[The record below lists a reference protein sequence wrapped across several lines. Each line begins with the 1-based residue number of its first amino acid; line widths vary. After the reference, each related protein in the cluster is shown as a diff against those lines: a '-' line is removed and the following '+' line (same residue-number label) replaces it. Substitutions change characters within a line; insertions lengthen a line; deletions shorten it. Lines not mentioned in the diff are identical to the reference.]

1 MAKFVDELEK
11 VVKNCSTIVE
21 LVRYRSLHQPEL
33 EAFTFLKDGENAQ
46 KTLTYQQLDRRSRA
60 IAVRLQTMG
69 MSGERA
75 LLLYPPG
82 LDYIAAFFGCLYA
95 GVIAVPA
102 YPPRNERNTPR
113 IEAIATD
120 SRAAIALTTTGL
132 LSTLQTLLPKN
143 LQWLTTDDVDFGS
156 EDSWDKNAIATDS
169 LAFLQYT
176 SGSTGTPK
184 GVMLSHGNLLH
195 NAATTYQLMGH
206 SAASKFVSWLPI
218 YHDMG
223 LIGGILQ
230 PLYGGFPCILMS
242 PASFLQRP
250 YRWLQAISNYKGTT
264 SGGPNFAY
272 ELCVQKIT
280 PEQKSSLDLSSWS
293 VAFNGA
299 EPVRHETLERFAKA
313 FAECGFRKEA
323 FYPCYGM
330 AEATLMVSGGT
341 QTVVPK
347 VKTLEKSAFSR
358 NLVVDCLD
366 DGGQTLVS
374 CGQTIPQQQIAIVH
388 PESLKRC
395 QPNEIGEIWVS
406 GASVGQ
412 GYWDTKEETEQTFR
426 AYIADTGEGPF
437 LRTGDLGFLEN
448 GELYITGRVKDLIVI
463 RGRNLYPQDIE
474 LTAQSSHS
482 SLRLGSG
489 AAFSVEI
496 DNEEKLAI
504 AQELEFRAKPNPE
517 EVIAAIRQAVFEKHE
532 VQVYAVVLIKPGS
545 IPKTSSGKIQRRA
558 TRTKF
563 LAGELDVIGSS
574 ILDRFDETPSQ
585 SKLTRQDLLDKPE
598 KRQQLLEAYLQQ
610 QIARVLKINLSQLS
624 LHQSL
629 NALGIDSIAA
639 VELKNS
645 IESDLGV
652 EISFAQI
659 LEGTSITR
667 LTAQIS
673 EQLIKV
679 DATPVTAIPRIETN
693 INEYLLSFAQQRLWF
708 FDQLEPGNP
717 FYNISAAVKLSGGA
731 IDIAILEQ
739 SLKAIVQ
746 RHAALRTTFIAKEG
760 KPLQVIS
767 SELTFPLSMV
777 DLRELSKTEQT
788 AAVQQLIS
796 QEARQP
802 FDLSKG
808 LLLRCTLLQLHQ
820 TEQILLLTIHHIA
833 ADGWSMG
840 VLLQELT
847 AFYDAFFQG
856 ERSPLPELPIQ
867 YTDYALWQRQWLQE
881 EVLNERLAYWKQHLS
896 HPLPVLDLPTDYPRP
911 PVQTFKGA
919 KQAFEL
925 SKSLTEE
932 LKALSRREN
941 VTLFMM
947 LLAAFNLLL
956 YRYTGQQDILVG
968 SPVANRDRKEL
979 ESLIGCF
986 VNTVVL
992 RTDLSGNPT
1001 FQALLARVRKV
1012 ALEAY
1017 TYQELPFDRLV
1028 EELQIERDLSR
1039 NPLIQ
1044 VWFAL
1049 HNTPMP
1055 PMEMSGLTL
1064 TRLSVDNQTAQLD
1077 LSLDMEERSQGLV
1090 GWIEYSTDLFAD
1102 ETIERAIAHFKT
1114 LLQSIVDRP
1123 TDKLSDVTIL
1133 TESERQQLLVDWN
1146 HRDRYPL
1153 QTRCLHHLFE
1163 DRVKQT
1169 PDLPAVVWENE
1180 RITYQQL
1187 ERKANQLAHYLQKL
1201 GVKPDVLVG
1210 VCLNRSP
1217 EMLVAILAILKAGG
1231 AYVPLDPTY
1240 PQQRLE
1246 FILEDTE
1253 VTVVL
1258 THAQLTSV
1266 LPIDKVA
1273 KIVDMDSDWDAI
1285 APESPLTPVS
1295 NVVPSNLAY
1304 ILYTSGSTGTSKGV
1318 CCHHLGVVNLLKD
1331 FERRQPLAVGTRC
1344 SLWTSLNFDVSVY
1357 EIFST
1362 LLAGGT
1368 LYIVPE
1374 TIRSDA
1380 KQFVEWL
1387 NVHQIQSAYVPPF
1400 QIETLSEWIEQNPNK
1415 LTLQR
1420 LLVGVEPI
1428 PEQLLVAIAQNIP
1441 NLQIINGYGPTE
1453 ATICSTLYALAA
1465 NKSED
1470 RKTPIGRPVQNTDIY
1485 LLDSHLQPVP
1495 VGIPGEV
1502 YLGGVGLARGYFNR
1516 PDLTAEAFIPHLFSD
1531 RAGERLYYTGDR
1543 ARYLPDGNL
1552 EFLGRSDFQVKIRG
1566 FRVELG
1572 EIEATLRRHPLVR
1585 DAVVIARE
1593 DEESDKRIV
1602 AYVVPVDCYK
1612 NRSVRSPLAPPIPPP
1627 SAPPLKKEVGENDEK
1642 VPLFKGDLG
1651 GSRRLKLIT
1660 SNINE
1665 IVSEQISDANERTS
1679 DIQYVSQLQTVYD
1692 QFYSWEFSQSDPSI
1706 NLRVWKSSYTEQP
1719 LPEAEILECVN
1730 NTVSR
1735 ILALHPQ
1742 RVLEIGCGTGLLLSR
1757 IAPQCHHYCG
1767 IDISE
1772 VALNYLQQHLSMRQP
1787 ELSSKVK
1794 LLQGMAHDLNKVTAQ
1809 EIDTIILNEIVQNFP
1824 SIDYLVNVLEQA
1836 VKVIKPN
1843 GCIFIGGVRSLP
1855 LLEMFHASVQLYR
1868 ASESLKREQLQQRI
1882 QEHLEADN
1890 ELVID
1895 PAFFTALKQHLPEI
1909 DRVQIQLK
1917 GGRDR
1922 NELTRFKY
1930 DVILYVNSN
1939 IQILENPSWLEWQQ
1953 EKLIVSSIRQL
1964 LTDTKPEVIGLRR
1977 VPNARLA
1984 KEIQLLQWLKTR
1996 NCAETIGE
2004 FREILQNE
2012 PETGIDPEDFWTL
2025 GDELSYAVEIS
2036 WSDSGTD
2043 GSYDVVLS
2051 REAQNTFSIQNPK
2064 SKIQN
2069 PISLR
2074 PWHEYSNKRP
2084 QETQT
2089 IIPQLRS
2096 FLQEKLPEYAMPA
2109 AFVMLDRLPML
2120 PNGKVERRSLPPPM
2134 SSRAELG
2141 IAYIAPQTQIEQT
2154 LASVWQAVLQ
2164 VDKVGIHDNFF
2175 DLGGNSLLIVETHNK
2190 LQAILGRELSV
2201 VELFQYPTIAALS
2214 KHLSDT
2220 QPNQATDE
2228 PIQNRVQKR
2237 KQALTQH
2244 KQLMKRREN

>member
-11 VVKNCSTIVE
+11 VIRNCSTIVE

-33 EAFTFLKDGENAQ
+33 EAFTFLSDGENAQ

-60 IAVRLQTMG
+60 IAVRLQAMR

-113 IEAIATD
+113 IKAIATD
-120 SRAAIALTTTGL
+120 SRAAIALTTKGN
-132 LSTLQTLLPKN
+132 LSTLQSLLPGN
-143 LQWLTTDDVDFGS
+143 LKWLTTDDIDCES
-156 EDSWDKNAIATDS
+156 CDSWDKSIIERDS

-195 NAATTYQLMGH
+195 NAATTYEMMGH
-206 SAASKFVSWLPI
+206 SAASKFISWLPI

-250 YRWLQAISNYKGTT
+250 YRWLQAISNHKGTT

-272 ELCVQKIT
+272 ELCIQKIT

-299 EPVRHETLERFAKA
+299 EPVRYETLDRFAKA
-313 FAECGFRKEA
+313 FAECGFRKKA

-341 QTVVPK
+341 QTALPK
-347 VKTLEKSAFSR
+347 VKTIEKSALSR
-358 NLVVDCLD
+358 NLIVDSGSD
-366 DGGQTLVS
+366 NSQTLVS
-374 CGQTIPQQQIAIVH
+374 CGQTIPQQQIVIVH
-388 PESLKRC
+388 PETLKRC
-395 QPNEIGEIWVS
+395 QPNEVGEIWVS

-412 GYWDTKEETEQTFR
+412 GYWNRKEETDRTFY
-426 AYIADTGEGPF
+426 AYLTDTSKEPF

-474 LTAQSSHS
+474 LTAESSHS
-482 SLRLGSG
+482 SLRLGSN

-504 AQELEFRAKPNPE
+504 AQELEFRAKPNTE
-517 EVIAAIRQAVFEKHE
+517 EVIAAIRQAVFDEHE

-558 TRTKF
+558 TRAKF
-563 LAGELDVIGSS
+563 LSGELDVIGSS
-574 ILDRFDETPSQ
+574 ILDRFDEIPPQ
-585 SKLTRQDLLDKPE
+585 NKLTRQDFLDEPE
-598 KRQQLLEAYLQQ
+598 KRQQLLETYLQQ
-610 QIARVLKINLSQLS
+610 QVARVLKIDPLQLQ

-639 VELKNS
+639 VELKNC

-652 EISFAQI
+652 EISFVNI
-659 LEGTSITR
+659 LEGTNIAR

-679 DATPVTAIPRIETN
+679 NATPVTAISRIETN
-693 INEYLLSFAQQRLWF
+693 INEYPLSFAQQRLWF

-717 FYNISAAVKLSGGA
+717 FYNISAAVRLNGGA
-731 IDIAILEQ
+731 IDIATLEQ
-739 SLKAIVQ
+739 SLNAIVQ
-746 RHAALRTTFIAKEG
+746 RHTALRTSFIDKDG

-767 SELTFPLSMV
+767 SELTFPLSVV
-777 DLRELSKTEQT
+777 DLRDLSKTEQ
-788 AAVQQLIS
+788 AATVQQLIA

-808 LLLRCTLLQLHQ
+808 ALLRCKLLQLHQ

-847 AFYDAFFQG
+847 TFYDAFSQG
-856 ERSPLPELPIQ
+856 ERSLLPELPIQ
-867 YTDYALWQRQWLQE
+867 YTDYAVWQRQWLQT
-881 EVLNERLAYWKQHLS
+881 EVLHERLAYWKQHLS
-896 HPLPVLDLPTDYPRP
+896 HPLPVLELPTDYPRP

-919 KQAFEL
+919 KQTFEL

-941 VTLFMM
+941 VTLFMT
-947 LLAAFNLLL
+947 LLAAFQLLL

-979 ESLIGCF
+979 DALIGCF

-1001 FQALLARVRKV
+1001 FQELLARVRKV

-1090 GWIEYSTDLFAD
+1090 GWIEYSTDLFAP

-1114 LLQSIVDRP
+1114 LLQSIVARP
-1123 TDKLSDVTIL
+1123 TDKLSDITIL
-1133 TESERQQLLVDWN
+1133 TEAEQQLLVDWN

-1153 QTRCLHHLFE
+1153 QPRCLHHLFE
-1163 DRVKQT
+1163 ERVKQT
-1169 PDLPAVVWENE
+1169 PDFPAVVWESKQ
-1180 RITYQQL
+1180 ITYQQL
-1187 ERKANQLAHYLQKL
+1187 DRKANQLAHYLQKL

-1210 VCLNRSP
+1210 VCLKRSP

-1240 PQQRLE
+1240 PQERLAY
-1246 FILEDTE
+1246 ILEDTG

-1258 THAQLTSV
+1258 TQKGLFYLTQRRRDAERVKS
-1266 LPIDKVA
+1266 A
-1273 KIVDMDSDWDAI
+1273 KIVCIDSDWDAI
-1285 APESPLTPVS
+1285 ANESSLTPVS
-1295 NVVPSNLAY
+1295 SVVPSNLAY

-1318 CCHHLGVVNLLKD
+1318 CCHHVGVVNLLEDCK
-1331 FERRQPLAVGTRC
+1331 RRQPLAVGTRC

-1362 LLAGGT
+1362 FLAGGT

-1374 TIRSDA
+1374 TVRSDG

-1400 QIETLSEWIEQNPNK
+1400 QIKTLSEWLEQNPKK
-1415 LTLQR
+1415 LALQR

-1453 ATICSTLYALAA
+1453 ATICSTLYSLAA

-1531 RAGERLYYTGDR
+1531 RAGERLYHTGDR

-1572 EIEATLRRHPLVR
+1572 EIEAILRRHPLIR

-1593 DEESDKRIV
+1593 DEEGDKRIV
-1602 AYVVPVDCYK
+1602 AYVVQ
-1612 NRSVRSPLAPPIPPP
+1612 
-1627 SAPPLKKEVGENDEK
+1627 
-1642 VPLFKGDLG
+1642 
-1651 GSRRLKLIT
+1651 
-1660 SNINE
+1660 
-1665 IVSEQISDANERTS
+1665 EQTS
-1679 DIQYVSQLQTVYD
+1679 DVPSLTEEVRYVSQLQTVYD

-1757 IAPQCHHYCG
+1757 IAPQCHYYCG

-1772 VALNYLQQHLSMRQP
+1772 VALNYLQQQLSTRQP
-1787 ELSSKVK
+1787 DLSSKVQ

-1868 ASESLKREQLQQRI
+1868 APDNLDREQLQQRI

-1930 DVILYVNSN
+1930 DVILHVNSK
-1939 IQILENPSWLEWQQ
+1939 IQTLEHPSWLDWHQ
-1953 EKLIVSSIRQL
+1953 EKLTVSSVRQL
-1964 LTDTKPEVIGLRR
+1964 LVDAKPEVIGLRG

-1984 KEIQLLQWLKTR
+1984 KEIRLLQWLESCDRVEKV
-1996 NCAETIGE
+1996 EE
-2004 FREILQNE
+2004 FRKTLQNE
-2012 PETGIDPEDFWTL
+2012 PETGINPETFWTL
-2025 GDELSYAVEIS
+2025 GDELSYSVEIS
-2036 WSDSGTD
+2036 WSDSGAD
-2043 GSYDVVLS
+2043 GSYDVMLS
-2051 REAQNTFSIQNPK
+2051 REAQNPFSIQNPK

-2069 PISLR
+2069 PINLR
-2074 PWHEYSNKRP
+2074 PWHEYSNKRSP

-2096 FLQEKLPEYAMPA
+2096 FLQEKLPEYAIPA
-2109 AFVMLDRLPML
+2109 AFVMLERLPVL
-2120 PNGKVERRSLPPPM
+2120 PNGKVDRRSLPPPM

-2141 IAYIAPQTQIEQT
+2141 IAYTAPQTQIEQT

-2190 LQAILGRELSV
+2190 LQAILGKELSV

-2220 QPNQATDE
+2220 KPQQATDE

-2237 KQALTQH
+2237 KQALTQR